1 MLRRLLMTFGLSYL
15 MKRLSGGSRRP
26 GIRRY

>member
-15 MKRLSGGSRRP
+15 MKRLAGGRRP
-26 GIRRY
+26 GVRRY

>member
-15 MKRLSGGSRRP
+15 MKRLFGGRRF
-26 GIRRY
+26 GVRRY

>member
-15 MKRLSGGSRRP
+15 MKRFAGGARP
-26 GIRRY
+26 PGVRP